1 MLYPQIFDVIVVGG
15 GHAGTEAALA
25 AARMGCK
32 TLLLSHNIDTL
43 GQMSCNPSI
52 GGIGKGHLVK
62 EVDAL
67 GGAMAL
73 ATDEAGIQFRILNSS
88 KGPAVRATRAQAD
101 RVLYKA
107 AIRRMLE
114 NQPNLWL
121 FQQAVDDLMV
131 EGDGDGARVVGAV
144 TQVGVQFRSKTVV
157 LTAGTFLD
165 GKIHVGLNNYAA
177 GRAGDPP
184 AVSLSARL
192 KELKL
197 PQARLKTG
205 TPPRLDGRSID
216 FSKCLEQPG
225 DGMPGG
231 MSPVMPVVSFMG
243 RLDMHPAQMPCWITH
258 TNARTHEIIRSG
270 FDRSP
275 MFTGKIEGVGPRYC
289 PSVEDKINRFADKES
304 HQIFL
309 EPEGL
314 TTHEYYPN
322 GISTSLPFDVQYDLV
337 RSMAGLENAHILRP
351 GYAIEYDY
359 FDPRSLKSNF
369 ETRQIGGLFFAG
381 QINGTTGYE
390 EAAAQGLFAGLNA
403 ALKVRAGAGGERATM
418 VAASAAGAASFEGDT
433 WLPGRDVAY
442 LGVLVDDLI
451 TKGVTEPYRMFTS
464 RAEFRL
470 QLRED
475 NADARLTEVGRKLGL
490 VDDARWA
497 VFSRKQEAVSRE
509 TERLRSLWISPKN
522 LAAAESERVLGKAI
536 EHEYSLAELLRRPDV
551 SYGALMSLDGGRFAN
566 ADLTVS
572 ADLEGV
578 TADALAQRVF
588 VETVLE
594 QVDISAKYSGYIG
607 RQQEEVQRASHY
619 ENLRLPPEL
628 DYMQVSAMSIEARQR
643 LSKQRPET
651 LGQASRMS
659 GITPATISLLL
670 IHLKKG
676 KFHGFATAAAVSA
689 SPAGVEQGASAAATL
704 EALG

>member
-1 MLYPQIFDVIVVGG
+1 
-15 GHAGTEAALA
+15 
-25 AARMGCK
+25 MGCK
-32 TLLLSHNIDTL
+32 TQLLTHNIETL

-62 EVDAL
+62 EVDAM

-73 ATDEAGIQFRILNSS
+73 ATDEGGIQFRILNSS

-101 RVLYKA
+101 RILYKA
-107 AIRRMLE
+107 AIRRMVE

-131 EGDGDGARVVGAV
+131 EGDRVVGAV
-144 TQVGVQFRSKTVV
+144 TQVGIRFRARTVV

-197 PQARLKTG
+197 PQGRLKTG
-205 TPPRLDGRSID
+205 TPPRIDGRTID
-216 FSKCLEQPG
+216 FSKCAVQPG

-231 MSPVMPVVSFMG
+231 TPGLVPVFSFMG
-243 RLDMHPAQMPCWITH
+243 GGIPHPQQMPCWITH
-258 TNARTHEIIRSG
+258 TNERTHDIIRSG

-275 MFTGKIEGVGPRYC
+275 MFTGKIDGVGPRYC
-289 PSVEDKINRFADKES
+289 PSVEDKINRFSGKDS

-314 TTHEYYPN
+314 TTHEIYPN
-322 GISTSLPFDVQYDLV
+322 GISTSLPFDIQYALV
-337 RSMAGLENAHILRP
+337 RSMAGMKNAHILRP

-359 FDPRSLKSNF
+359 FDPRALKTTF
-369 ETRQIGGLFFAG
+369 ETRAIGGLFFAG

-390 EAAAQGLFAGLNA
+390 EAAAQGMFAGINA
-403 ALKVRAGAGGERATM
+403 ALQCQGKDA
-418 VAASAAGAASFEGDT
+418 
-433 WLPGRDVAY
+433 WLPKRDEAY

-470 QLRED
+470 MLRED
-475 NADARLTEVGRKLGL
+475 NADMRLTEKGRELGL
-490 VDDARWA
+490 VDDARWDA
-497 VFSRKQEAVSRE
+497 FNRKRDIVSRE
-509 TERLRSLWISPKN
+509 TQRLRSLWINPNN
-522 LAAAESERVLGKAI
+522 LPASEAERVLGKAI
-536 EHEYSLAELLRRPDV
+536 EREYNLADLLRRPDV
-551 SYGALMSLDGGRFAN
+551 NYAGLMSLDGGKYAN
-566 ADLTVS
+566 AEIPTGDAHVS
-572 ADLEGV
+572 RETSAGDTLPADLV
-578 TADALAQRVF
+578 KSVI
-588 VETVLE
+588 E
-594 QVDISAKYSGYIG
+594 QIEITAKYAGYIDL
-607 RQQEEVQRASHY
+607 QKVEVERASHY
-619 ENLRLPPEL
+619 ENLKLPADL
-628 DYMQVSAMSIEARQR
+628 DYLQVSALSFEARQT
-643 LSKQRPET
+643 LSKHRPET
-651 LGQASRMS
+651 LGLASRIQ

-670 IHLKKG
+670 VHLKKNLW
-676 KFHGFATAAAVSA
+676 KNTV
-689 SPAGVEQGASAAATL
+689 PLKPTEQA
-704 EALG
+704 EV

>member
-1 MLYPQIFDVIVVGG
+1 MHYPEEFDVIVVGG

-32 TLLLSHNIDTL
+32 TLLLTHNIETL

-67 GGAMAL
+67 GGAMAI
-73 ATDEAGIQFRILNSS
+73 ATDEGGIQFRILNSS

-101 RVLYKA
+101 RILYKA
-107 AIRRMLE
+107 AIRRRLE
-114 NQPNLWL
+114 NQPNLTL

-131 EGDGDGARVVGAV
+131 EGDRIAGAV
-144 TQVGVQFRSKTVV
+144 TQVGIRFRSRTVV

-165 GKIHVGLNNYAA
+165 GRIHVGLDNYQA

-184 AVSLSARL
+184 AISLSARL

-197 PQARLKTG
+197 PQGRLKTG
-205 TPPRLDGRSID
+205 TPPRLDGRTID
-216 FSKCLEQPG
+216 FSKCEEQPG
-225 DGMPGG
+225 DLD
-231 MSPVMPVVSFMG
+231 PVPVFSFMAHRYG
-243 RLDMHPAQMPCWITH
+243 GAAMHPRQVPCWITH
-258 TNARTHEIIRSG
+258 TNERTHEIIRSG

-289 PSVEDKINRFADKES
+289 PSVEDKINRFAGKDS

-314 TTHEYYPN
+314 TTNEYYPN
-322 GISTSLPFDVQYDLV
+322 GISTSLPFDIQYRLV

-359 FDPRSLKSNF
+359 FDPRALKSSF
-369 ETRQIGGLFFAG
+369 ETRSIGGLFFAG

-390 EAAAQGLFAGLNA
+390 EAAAQGLFAGVNA
-403 ALKVRAGAGGERATM
+403 ALQCQGKPA
-418 VAASAAGAASFEGDT
+418 
-433 WLPGRDVAY
+433 WLPRRDEAY

-475 NADARLTEVGRKLGL
+475 NADMRLTEAGRGMRL
-490 VDDARWA
+490 VDDERWDD
-497 VFSRKQEAVSRE
+497 FNRKRDAVSRE
-509 TERLRSLWISPKN
+509 TQRLKALWVSPRN
-522 LAAAESERVLGKAI
+522 LLAAESERVLGKAI
-536 EHEYSLAELLRRPDV
+536 DHEYNLGDLLRRPDV
-551 SYGALMSLDGGRFAN
+551 TYAGLMSLDAEAYAN
-566 ADLTVS
+566 PDVS
-572 ADLEGV
+572 RETLG
-578 TADALAQRVF
+578 ALYEPV
-588 VETVLE
+588 VEQIE
-594 QVDISAKYSGYIG
+594 IAAKYSGYID
-607 RQQEEVQRASHY
+607 RQKDEVERAATY
-619 ENLRLPPEL
+619 ENLKLPPDL
-628 DYMQVSAMSIEARQR
+628 DYMQVAALSIEVRQK
-643 LSKQRPET
+643 LNKHRPET
-651 LGQASRMS
+651 LGLASRIS
-659 GITPATISLLL
+659 GVTPAAISLLL
-670 IHLKKG
+670 VHLKKTRFKG
-676 KFHGFATAAAVSA
+676 LIAAANQ
-689 SPAGVEQGASAAATL
+689 QGKAAA
-704 EALG
+704 